1 MKTRFNKFLI
11 KWWYAELNS
20 DWKIQMKMFFNMKDI
35 TKKFKANEVL
45 IKRYFAVRT
54 KDYKKAETL
63 KLRNNI
69 LFY

>member
-1 MKTRFNKFLI
+1 
-11 KWWYAELNS
+11 
-20 DWKIQMKMFFNMKDI
+20 MKMFFNMKDI